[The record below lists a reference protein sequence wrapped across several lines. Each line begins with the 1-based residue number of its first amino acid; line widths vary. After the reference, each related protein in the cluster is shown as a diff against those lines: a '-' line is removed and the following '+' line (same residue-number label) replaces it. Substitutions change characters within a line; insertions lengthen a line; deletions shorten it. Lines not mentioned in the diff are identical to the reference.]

1 MNTEARLIPA
11 RSTLTAIC
19 CASLALSLFVPALT
33 RSPFG
38 DLGSYTDHLR
48 HTFSSWIFLQRGF
61 ELYRTPY
68 GQIGPRVPYKHPT
81 RDWLDV
87 PYIYPPGT
95 LILFLPPATLSQL
108 VSMPETTFNRL
119 VAAYVL
125 LIAHLAIWAT
135 LLALLV
141 LPPGLRAGVGV
152 LCWLILIRAGLNGM
166 YDPAWIGCGAMMLRS
181 LARRR
186 WAHGLG
192 WFACAALLHYRAVVL
207 VPFAAVALRELVR
220 GRLIH
225 QWPWGALFPIGL
237 GCLVS
242 LICFASSSRW
252 GDTFRDVDSL
262 VSTPSDPLFA
272 VAIGATLVGVA
283 MAVYAKD
290 VSLGAAVLITGVLA
304 LIDSRHW
311 WHATVVIVPLLAL
324 GALKTS
330 PRLFALR
337 AGFIAWALVMQR
349 VWNAMPLALF
359 KQLRIFMG

>member
-1 MNTEARLIPA
+1 MNTEARSIPA
-11 RSTLTAIC
+11 RSILAAIC
-19 CASLALSLFVPALT
+19 GASLALSLFVPALT

-48 HTFSSWIFLQRGF
+48 HTFSSWIFLHRGF

-68 GQIGPRVPYKHPT
+68 GQIGPKVPYKHPT
-81 RDWLDV
+81 RDWPDV

-95 LILFLPPATLSQL
+95 LILFLPPAALGQL
-108 VSMPETTFNRL
+108 VSMPETTFNRW

-125 LIAHLAIWAT
+125 IIAHLAVWAT

-141 LPPGLRAGVGV
+141 LPAGLRAAVGV

-181 LARRR
+181 LALRR

-207 VPFAAVALRELVR
+207 VPFAAIALRELLR
-220 GRLIH
+220 GRSI
-225 QWPWGALFPIGL
+225 QQRPWRALLPIGL
-237 GCLVS
+237 GCLIS
-242 LICFASSSRW
+242 LACFVSSSRW
-252 GDTFRDVDSL
+252 GDTFRDVPSL
-262 VSTPSDPLFA
+262 LSTPSDPLLA
-272 VAIGATLVGVA
+272 VAVSATLVGVA

-290 VSLGAAVLITGVLA
+290 VWLGAAVLITGVLA

-311 WHATVVIVPLLAL
+311 WHGTVVIVPLLAL
-324 GALKTS
+324 GAVKPS

-359 KQLRIFMG
+359 RQLRIFMD